1 MTSKAALLNL
11 LREKGDEQLGH
22 ILQLTDHKPHIYKK
36 MLKAKA
42 NNVTPHNKI
51 EPIEESKELP
61 KDVFKK
67 KGLFKKHK

>member
-36 MLKAKA
+36 MLKAKE
-42 NNVTPHNKI
+42 NITPSKKEI
-51 EPIEESKELP
+51 EIIKEEPVKSK
-61 KDVFKK
+61 KGFFKK
-67 KGLFKKHK
+67 RK

>member
-22 ILQLTDHKPHIYKK
+22 IIQFADHKPHIYKK

-42 NNVTPHNKI
+42 NNVTSYNKI
-51 EPIEESKELP
+51 EPLEKSEELP
-61 KDVFKK
+61 KEVTKK
-67 KGLFKKHK
+67 KGFFKKRK